1 MNYKALA
8 LDLDGT
14 LLNETGELEEHVAAA
29 LRKAA
34 QAGVNV
40 YLVSG
45 RMHPAILPFWEKIG
59 LDTPIVSYNGCKI
72 QKPGERP
79 LYEKKLAGDFV
90 PGVIEYCRQR
100 DLALNI
106 YFEDKLY
113 ILKENEFGR
122 WYAEYFK
129 VPCNIVPGGVWPGE
143 SPVKL
148 LVILANGTE
157 MQKIY
162 AEVAEL
168 FGRRAH
174 ITTSSGRFVE
184 MLPEGV
190 NKATALK
197 VLAEATGVAL
207 EEWVAVGDGM
217 NDLEMLLECGAGLA
231 VSNAPQEVLEKVT
244 RVVPPLPR
252 GGIEEVLTRF
262 FGISV

>member
-1 MNYKALA
+1 MSFKALA

-14 LLNETGELEEHVAAA
+14 LLNEAGELEEHVAAA
-29 LRKAA
+29 LRVAA
-34 QAGVNV
+34 RAGVRV
-40 YLVSG
+40 HLVSG
-45 RMHPAILPFWEKIG
+45 RMHPAIVPFWEKIG

-72 QKPGERP
+72 QKPGAAP
-79 LYEKKLAGDFV
+79 LFEKRLAADLV
-90 PGVIEYCRQR
+90 PGVIEYCRER

-148 LVILANGTE
+148 LVILADGEQMRKTC
-157 MQKIY
+157 
-162 AEVAEL
+162 AEVTEL

-190 NKATALK
+190 NKATGIK
-197 VLAEATGVAL
+197 VLAEKTGISL
-207 EEWVAVGDGM
+207 SEWVAVGDGM

-231 VSNAPQEVLEKVT
+231 VANAPQEVLEKVT

-252 GGIEEVLTRF
+252 GGIEEVLAKF